1 MAWALGIAIKILP
14 AASRAVLRAPGS
26 TGACARRALAALVVL
41 CLAPALTMGASI
53 EALTRE
59 YLGSFLRGSY
69 AGRRYRRRSTSVSAA
84 SWPAVMGADGPPVRQ
99 LGTVVPILAILVI
112 DLLARAFRGFR
123 RACVRAVSRGDPM
136 ASPKSEI
143 HHLAFALPA
152 AVLAFGAAWFAI
164 DRRPVFLVLL
174 GFTAVSY
181 ASALMLPRL
190 ERSLLVRVRAAAV
203 SCATAAR
210 VKAR

>member
-1 MAWALGIAIKILP
+1 
-14 AASRAVLRAPGS
+14 
-26 TGACARRALAALVVL
+26 VL

-69 AGRRYRRRSTSVSAA
+69 AGPSLSAPLDFSLGGILA
-84 SWPAVMGADGPPVRQ
+84 GVMGADGPPVRQ

-112 DLLARAFRGFR
+112 DLLARPSAGSDAHVF
-123 RACVRAVSRGDPM
+123 ALYLAVIPM

-181 ASALMLPRL
+181 ASALMLPGL
-190 ERSLLVRVRAAAV
+190 SGPFWFGFVLLLV
-203 SCATAAR
+203 CATAAR